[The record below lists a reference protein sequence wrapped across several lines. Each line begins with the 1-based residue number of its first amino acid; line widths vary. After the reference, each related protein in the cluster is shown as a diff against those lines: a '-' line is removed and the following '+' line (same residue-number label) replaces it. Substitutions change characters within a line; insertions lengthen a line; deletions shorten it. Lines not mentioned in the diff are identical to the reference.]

1 MAGFFDGRVI
11 PVPPTLANADRY
23 EILGLADTEPNLGV
37 PPVDGYGLVSTAAGV
52 RSWQLVPPAGPPG
65 PPGAPGPTGGTGASG
80 PPGPSGPSGTPGTPG
95 TPGPVGPPGSGGGSG
110 ALNAKYI
117 DSISFDGTQT
127 TFTLTSAGVNLPVT
141 VLQQDLVLFIGG
153 AIQLAGT
160 AFTWNAGLSQVT
172 FTSAP
177 PAGDYFVGWVAS
189 QVATGP
195 TGPTGPTGAGGL
207 ERLDNIS
214 GGFNGSTVTFTLTYL
229 GGTTLPSTVN
239 ADDLVLFIGGAV
251 QSTAAFSWNPAL
263 SQVTFSTPPLAGDY
277 FVGFVGNTVSI
288 AGVPTGLISMWSGSV
303 AAIPGGWQLCD
314 GTNGTPDLRDR
325 FIVGAGSSY
334 VPGDTGGQNAVTLGI
349 SEMPSHTHGMNY
361 QQKNVEDTGGAPV
374 SDMRFGGDP
383 DGGFT
388 NYYDQFGNIT
398 YTGGNGA
405 HENRPPYYA
414 LAYIMCINGSSSGGG
429 SVTGTVIWSSAS
441 TAPIGY
447 IVCNGAAVSRT
458 TYSNLFAVIGTTYG
472 NGDGSTTFNLPD
484 LRGEFIRGWD
494 SGRGVDS
501 GRVFGSSQL
510 DDFESHSH
518 GPDGYPPGLNGI
530 WVDWVNA
537 PVPRFEV
544 ASNPGSGVWLKS
556 MPTTAATGGTE
567 TRPRNVALLP
577 CIKY

>member
-11 PVPPTLANADRY
+11 PVPPTLANATRY

-65 PPGAPGPTGGTGASG
+65 PPGAPGPTGGTGGSG

-117 DSISFDGTQT
+117 DSISFNGTQT

-229 GGTTLPSTVN
+229 GGTTLPSNVT

-263 SQVTFSTPPLAGDY
+263 SQVTFSTAPPAGDY
-277 FVGFVGNTVSI
+277 FVGFVGNTVAI

-334 VPGDTGGQNAVTLGI
+334 APGNTGGQNAVTLGI
-349 SEMPSHTHGMNY
+349 GEMPSHTHG
-361 QQKNVEDTGGAPV
+361 V
-374 SDMRFGGDP
+374 SDPGHIHSAGPFVPEGLSSVGG
-383 DGGFT
+383 GGGISSGAISRNT
-388 NYYDQFGNIT
+388 TSSATGISINAE
-398 YTGGNGA
+398 GGNGA

-414 LAYIMCINGSSSGGG
+414 LAYIMCISGSSSGGG

-447 IVCNGAAVSRT
+447 VVCNGAAVSRT

-484 LRGEFIRGWD
+484 LRAEFIRGWD
-494 SGRGVDS
+494 AGRGVDP

-510 DDFESHSH
+510 DDFESHTH
-518 GPDGYPPGLNGI
+518 DTTYAYGFD
-530 WVDWVNA
+530 
-537 PVPRFEV
+537 F
-544 ASNPGSGVWLKS
+544 GSTGRAGGGANSVQTYNTS
-556 MPTTAATGGTE
+556 QAINATGGTE

-577 CIKY
+577 CIKF

>member
-11 PVPPTLANADRY
+11 PVPPTLANATRY

-117 DSISFDGTQT
+117 DSISFNGTQT

-189 QVATGP
+189 QVAAGP

-229 GGTTLPSTVN
+229 GGTTLPSNVT

-263 SQVTFSTPPLAGDY
+263 SQVTFSTAPPAGDY

-288 AGVPTGLISMWSGSV
+288 AGVPTGLISMWSGTISN
-303 AAIPGGWQLCD
+303 IPGGWQLCD

-325 FIVGAGSSY
+325 FIVGAGSNYSPTDIGGSKDA
-334 VPGDTGGQNAVTLGI
+334 VVVNHDHPVTPAGTSFARFVVDDQGSGAEITIGVGTRAANLQRTVTTGDSGESGTN
-349 SEMPSHTHGMNY
+349 
-361 QQKNVEDTGGAPV
+361 KNL
-374 SDMRFGGDP
+374 
-383 DGGFT
+383 
-388 NYYDQFGNIT
+388 
-398 YTGGNGA
+398 
-405 HENRPPYYA
+405 PPYYA
-414 LAYIMCINGSSSGGG
+414 LAYIMCISGSGSGGGG

-447 IVCNGAAVSRT
+447 VVCNGAAVSRT

-494 SGRGVDS
+494 AGRGVDPS
-501 GRVFGSSQL
+501 RVFGSSQL
-510 DDFESHSH
+510 DDFESHTH
-518 GPDGYPPGLNGI
+518 TTTYAYGFD
-530 WVDWVNA
+530 
-537 PVPRFEV
+537 F
-544 ASNPGSGVWLKS
+544 GSSGRSSGGANSVQTYNTS
-556 MPTTAATGGTE
+556 QAINATGGTE

-577 CIKY
+577 CIKF

>member
-11 PVPPTLANADRY
+11 PVPPTLANATRY

-117 DSISFDGTQT
+117 DSISFNGTQT
-127 TFTLTSAGVNLPVT
+127 TFTLTSAGVNLPIT

-229 GGTTLPSTVN
+229 GGTTLPSNVT

-263 SQVTFSTPPLAGDY
+263 SQVTFSTAPLAGDY
-277 FVGFVGNTVSI
+277 FVGFVGNTVAI

-334 VPGDTGGQNAVTLGI
+334 APGNTGGQNAVTLGI
-349 SEMPSHTHGMNY
+349 GEMPNHGHGFSDPGHSHQSTRNDFAA
-361 QQKNVEDTGGAPV
+361 NTGGYG
-374 SDMRFGGDP
+374 SGSGG
-383 DGGFT
+383 GGLGPNTVFT
-388 NYYDQFGNIT
+388 NNVGTGIT
-398 YTGGNGA
+398 FVAEGGSGA

-414 LAYIMCINGSSSGGG
+414 LAYIMCISGSSSGGG

-447 IVCNGAAVSRT
+447 VACNGAAVSRT

-472 NGDGSTTFNLPD
+472 SGDGSTTFNLPD

-494 SGRGVDS
+494 AGRGVDS

-510 DDFESHSH
+510 DDFASHDHPLFNQIS
-518 GPDGYPPGLNGI
+518 GPGTSVISGPSG
-530 WVDWVNA
+530 
-537 PVPRFEV
+537 
-544 ASNPGSGVWLKS
+544 SNTINTVTGS
-556 MPTTAATGGTE
+556 TGGTE

-577 CIKY
+577 CIKF

>member
-11 PVPPTLANADRY
+11 PVPPTLANATRY

-160 AFTWNAGLSQVT
+160 AFTWNSGLSQVT

-229 GGTTLPSTVN
+229 GGTTLPTNVT

-251 QSTAAFSWNPAL
+251 QSTAAFSWNSAL
-263 SQVTFSTPPLAGDY
+263 SQVTFSTAPLAGDY
-277 FVGFVGNTVSI
+277 FVGFVGNTVAI

-334 VPGDTGGQNAVTLGI
+334 APGNTGGQNAVTLGI
-349 SEMPSHTHGMNY
+349 GEMPNHTHGMNY

-388 NYYDQFGNIT
+388 NYFDQFGNIT
-398 YTGGNGA
+398 FTGGNGA

-414 LAYIMCINGSSSGGG
+414 LAYIMCISGSGSGGGG

-447 IVCNGAAVSRT
+447 VVCNGAAVSRT

-494 SGRGVDS
+494 AGRGVDP

-510 DDFESHSH
+510 DDFESHTH
-518 GPDGYPPGLNGI
+518 DTTYAYGFD
-530 WVDWVNA
+530 
-537 PVPRFEV
+537 F
-544 ASNPGSGVWLKS
+544 GSTGRAAGGANSVQTYNTS
-556 MPTTAATGGTE
+556 QAINATGGTE

-577 CIKY
+577 CIKF

>member
-11 PVPPTLANADRY
+11 PVPPTLANATRY

-117 DSISFDGTQT
+117 DSISFNGTQT
-127 TFTLTSAGVNLPVT
+127 TFTLTSAGVNLPIT

-229 GGTTLPSTVN
+229 GGTTLPSNVT

-263 SQVTFSTPPLAGDY
+263 SQVTFSTAPPAGDY
-277 FVGFVGNTVSI
+277 FVGFVGNTVAI

-325 FIVGAGSSY
+325 FVIGSGANYSPGNTGGTPDAIVPFHSHTSSGGSHNHTFYNPARAFALAGGNASPGFDKPAYNFDTADLTTTSDASVTVNINSAGTPGNQVGA
-334 VPGDTGGQNAVTLGI
+334 NL
-349 SEMPSHTHGMNY
+349 
-361 QQKNVEDTGGAPV
+361 
-374 SDMRFGGDP
+374 
-383 DGGFT
+383 
-388 NYYDQFGNIT
+388 
-398 YTGGNGA
+398 
-405 HENRPPYYA
+405 PPYYA
-414 LAYIMCINGSSSGGG
+414 LAYIMCISGSSSGGG

-447 IVCNGAAVSRT
+447 VACNGAAVSRT

-472 NGDGSTTFNLPD
+472 SGDGSTTFNLPD

-494 SGRGVDS
+494 AGRGVDP

-510 DDFESHSH
+510 DDFESHTH
-518 GPDGYPPGLNGI
+518 DTTYAYGFD
-530 WVDWVNA
+530 
-537 PVPRFEV
+537 F
-544 ASNPGSGVWLKS
+544 GSTGRAGGGANSVQTYNTS
-556 MPTTAATGGTE
+556 QAINATGGAE

-577 CIKY
+577 CIKF

>member
-11 PVPPTLANADRY
+11 PVPPTLANATRY

-117 DSISFDGTQT
+117 DSISFNGTQT

-229 GGTTLPSTVN
+229 GGTTLPTNVT

-251 QSTAAFSWNPAL
+251 QSTAAFSWNSAL
-263 SQVTFSTPPLAGDY
+263 SQVTFSTAPLAGDY
-277 FVGFVGNTVSI
+277 FVGFVGNTVAI

-334 VPGDTGGQNAVTLGI
+334 APGNTGGQNAVTLSIG
-349 SEMPSHTHGMNY
+349 EMPNHDHGMNY

-388 NYYDQFGNIT
+388 DYFDQFGNIT
-398 YTGGNGA
+398 FTGGNGA

-414 LAYIMCINGSSSGGG
+414 LAYIMCISGSGSGGGG

-447 IVCNGAAVSRT
+447 VVCNGAAVSRT

-472 NGDGSTTFNLPD
+472 SGDGSTTFNLPD

-494 SGRGVDS
+494 AGRGVDP

-510 DDFESHSH
+510 DDFESHTH
-518 GPDGYPPGLNGI
+518 DTTYAYGFD
-530 WVDWVNA
+530 
-537 PVPRFEV
+537 F
-544 ASNPGSGVWLKS
+544 GSTGRAGGGANSVQTYNTS
-556 MPTTAATGGTE
+556 QAINATGGTE

-577 CIKY
+577 CIKF